1 MAWHLIPQE
10 LMALDQ
16 WVCADDKKQPRNP
29 KTGDFAEVN
38 QRGTWG
44 SFREATRTAIAN
56 GWEIG
61 FVLSED
67 DDYTFIDLDD
77 KPEKPAPPSMRRV
90 HFDIINN
97 ADTYI
102 ERSTSGTGY
111 HVIVKGEAPK
121 PIKTDWVEMY
131 SAFRLMICTGYVVKN
146 MAVADGSP
154 LIQRIDEYFGAES
167 TYVDPMGELPDQ
179 HDGVD
184 ELPDAEIISRGMNAE
199 NGDKFQRLWDGT
211 AIKDD
216 YNDDHSRAD
225 SALLNLLCFLTPHN
239 EQVRRIFKESAL
251 YRPLQRNRASNKYLN
266 YSIHKWRAENPP
278 INLADYS
285 FDIPEMHGGQQ
296 AVRDLEEALAEV
308 VPIEQQ
314 IETAS
319 DVAFPSAPKPRP
331 AIPSAPK
338 LDAEI
343 NPWGKV
349 SMFPPGLIGDLA
361 QYCYE
366 TSYNQVANGSL
377 VAAIGYICGIAA
389 RGYHINQLGLN
400 QYMVFL
406 ADSGVGK
413 EGGKRGIRAVHK
425 HVYANV
431 PAAQH
436 CLGTSD
442 FSAGVSMIKELAEN
456 PCMLGV
462 AGEIGM
468 TLKIILDP
476 KAQGVIKELK
486 RALTDAWSESGPN
499 GVLLSRKYSD
509 RSKNG
514 SDVKRPAFSIIG
526 ESVPSHFF
534 GSLSADTANDGFI
547 TRWIIDFYEG
557 QRPFPNRDSYY
568 EPPEQLIRRLQ
579 DLFIASKTAQDA
591 NQMIEVTLNDEA
603 KSAFHAFE
611 DRLVLE
617 IRGLPNEHPVKAI
630 LSRTNE
636 KALKLAGILAVAD
649 NPLRPVV
656 NLTHA
661 EWAMKYITHCDSH
674 MIRRFDDGSIGE
686 GEESFEGLLR
696 QFIRGYVQMT
706 PAKRMDNKCPKC
718 LANTQIIPH
727 ASLKHFLKS
736 KAAIKQHRYGA
747 LKAIELTISE
757 ALISGLLLKLPPS
770 EKLKVGLRG
779 GDAYLLGDGW

>member
-10 LMALDQ
+10 LRSLNQ

-38 QRGTWG
+38 QRSTWG
-44 SFREATRTAIAN
+44 SFAEATKCAIGN

-61 FVLSED
+61 FILSEED
-67 DDYTFIDLDD
+67 DFTIVDLDD
-77 KPEKPAPPSMRRV
+77 KPSKPAPPAMKRV

-111 HVIVKGEAPK
+111 HVIIKGEAPK

-131 SAFRLMICTGYVVKN
+131 SAFRLMICTGYVIKN
-146 MAVADGSP
+146 MAVADGTP

-167 TYVDPMGELPDQ
+167 TYVDPMGDLPDQ

-184 ELPDAEIISRGMNAE
+184 ELPDAEIIARGMGAE
-199 NGDKFQRLWDGT
+199 NGDKFERLWDGR
-211 AIKDD
+211 AIQDD
-216 YNDDHSRAD
+216 YNGDHSRAD

-239 EQVRRIFKESAL
+239 EQVRRIFKQSAL
-251 YRPLQRNRASNKYLN
+251 YRPNQRNRASNKYLN

-278 INLADYS
+278 INLDDYS
-285 FDIPEMHGGQQ
+285 FDIPEMHGGSSS
-296 AVRDLEEALAEV
+296 L
-308 VPIEQQ
+308 
-314 IETAS
+314 
-319 DVAFPSAPKPRP
+319 PSAPDIVAIDQQMETANDVGIPCAPRP
-331 AIPSAPK
+331 APSIPKAPA
-338 LDAEI
+338 LSGEI

-349 SMFPPGLIGDLA
+349 EMFPPGLIGDLA
-361 QYCYE
+361 QYAYN
-366 TSYNQVANGSL
+366 TSYVQIANGAL
-377 VAAIGYICGIAA
+377 VAAIGYVCGLAA

-406 ADSGVGK
+406 ADSGIGK

-425 HVYANV
+425 YVYANV

-436 CLGTSD
+436 CLGSSD
-442 FSAGVSMIKELAEN
+442 FSAGISMVKELAEN

-476 KAQGVIKELK
+476 RAQGVQKELK

-499 GVLLSRKYSD
+499 GLLHSRKYSD

-514 SDVKRPAFSIIG
+514 SDVKRPALSVIG

-557 QRPFPNRDSYY
+557 IRPFPNRDAYY
-568 EPPEQLIRRLQ
+568 APPDDLVRRLQ
-579 DLFIASKTAQDA
+579 DLFIVSKTAQDA
-591 NQMIEVTLNDEA
+591 GQMIEVTMNEQA
-603 KSAFHAFE
+603 KAAFHAFE
-611 DRLVLE
+611 DDLVLR
-617 IRGLPNEHPVKAI
+617 IRALPNEHPVKAI
-630 LSRTNE
+630 LNRTNE
-636 KALKLAGILAVAD
+636 KALKIAGILAVAD
-649 NPLRPVV
+649 NPHKPVV

-661 EWAMKYITHCDSH
+661 EWAMKYIEHCDSH
-674 MIRRFDDGSIGE
+674 MVKRFDEGSIGE
-686 GEESFEGLLR
+686 DEDSFEGLLR
-696 QFIRGYVQMT
+696 QCIRNYVNMS

-718 LANTQIIPH
+718 LADKQVIPH
-727 ASLKHFLKS
+727 ASIKHFLKQR
-736 KAAIKQHRYGA
+736 AAIKNHRFGA
-747 LKAIELTISE
+747 LKAIDLTISD
-757 ALISGLLLKLPPS
+757 AMVSGILLKLPAS
-770 EKLKVGLRG
+770 EKLKIGLRAG
-779 GDAYLLGDGW
+779 EAYLLGDGW